1 MQVYSRIIDDIL
13 NYFHEQ
19 GINIVTI
26 QPEFTV
32 TQISQN
38 ESKESLSPVGAS
50 RESPCLVKCR
60 LQECELKHCCIQ
72 NHLSDPHVHSDTVH
86 TAKQQ
91 KSSESCN
98 LEKVISVQNCDETE
112 LKEVVMNLNDLAG
125 QKSTHSLINSEPP
138 HQKACKKTSTVSLI
152 LPSDHHMGRN
162 NKHFCNSSHSRVNE
176 EAALNKTHFYSEST
190 LDNID
195 STNKQEIIIEN
206 KLSDQLEKTD
216 NHEMENL
223 YNRCQ
228 QSDE

>member
-1 MQVYSRIIDDIL
+1 M
-13 NYFHEQ
+13 
-19 GINIVTI
+19 TI

-38 ESKESLSPVGAS
+38 ESKESLSSVRAS

-72 NHLSDPHVHSDTVH
+72 NHLSDPHVHSDL
-86 TAKQQ
+86 AKQQ

-98 LEKVISVQNCDETE
+98 LEKLISVQNCDETE
-112 LKEVVMNLNDLAG
+112 LKEVVMNLNDLAEN
-125 QKSTHSLINSEPP
+125 KSINSLINSEPP

-152 LPSDHHMGRN
+152 LPSDHHMARK
-162 NKHFCNSSHSRVNE
+162 NKHNDCNSSHRRVNE
-176 EAALNKTHFYSEST
+176 ETALSKTHFYSEST